1 MVNCDSEELFK
12 SEGIIYLNSLP
23 GNTVWSLT
31 QVLINR
37 KYKQFNL
44 KISFQ
49 INNNTATELIR
60 KSNNLGENI
69 AREVY
74 YLLYRNDWEG
84 AVSDLS
90 YKYVHIENWEA
101 QTDGSSHALTEHPPA
116 KYRDI

>member
-69 AREVY
+69 AREVHY
-74 YLLYRNDWEG
+74 IETTGRELWVTCLTN
-84 AVSDLS
+84 VSTLR
-90 YKYVHIENWEA
+90 IEKLRQMEA
-101 QTDGSSHALTEHPPA
+101 PTP
-116 KYRDI
+116 